1 MSVVACDI
9 YRLEVNQKNILPV
22 LVELELLDVFEPV
35 KPLFKVEM
43 QMYQA
48 LLQEVT
54 REREQVSRVIEV
66 LRTTVGIEL
75 SRKRQAI
82 TSEFSSQIYSHAKL
96 LKSIIVDI
104 EKKSLELSDLAK
116 EQEFATTQRA
126 RFEKIKDISLP
137 VYQAHELVLGTVLVV
152 DKRYFSTVE
161 RALDGIKNLDTT
173 FLKESSEAIFL
184 AVAYAPELRAN
195 IEQLIQQ
202 PYCHELMVSNEITAA
217 SPAEAYQEYD
227 RRLGEIELTT
237 QVIKDKLSA
246 LATDHLQELVGWHD
260 LLLLQERSLQTLEYV
275 GYTPGSTTNTR
286 WFSSEQSQS
295 LVEKFGDKE
304 SILNGLSEQDIVHI
318 DGWIDP
324 SQVHLLKARLEK
336 LDFEVTLT
344 KFDVSNDPE
353 ARTVLRNN
361 RLLRPFEVITNLM
374 GTPHTTE
381 IDPSP
386 YVAPFFVLFFG
397 FALGDAGYGL
407 LMVAI
412 VLYFYR
418 KRELYSRQLRNVMGL
433 MMYCGLSTTV
443 FGILTGSWFGLDL
456 GALGTAGSFLSSF
469 KVLDLQSNIIMLL
482 IASLIT
488 GFVHQLFGLFLAMM
502 SAWKDGRIAEAIQV
516 PGTWLLF
523 LISIG
528 YAFAVSFTQELSYLS
543 ATVQPVLLASF
554 ILFALGQGYG
564 SPWYIRPFKG
574 ILGVFNLTSYLSNTL
589 SYARL
594 LALALATGV
603 IASVVNLIAV
613 MAGGSLPLII
623 GVPIIILV
631 AFVGHA
637 FNIVLNLMGTF
648 INVARLHLVEFF
660 PRFFEAK
667 GASLTPLQSQ
677 PTYSFFAENFST
689 RDLNFDQF
697 KLHSSN
703 K

>member
-1 MSVVACDI
+1 MSVVACDM
-9 YRLEVNQKNILPV
+9 YRVEVAQKDILPI
-22 LVELELLDVFEPV
+22 LVELELLDILEPV
-35 KPLFKVEM
+35 KPLFRVEM
-43 QMYQA
+43 QMYQS

-54 REREQVSRVIEV
+54 RDREQVSRAIEV
-66 LRTTVGIEL
+66 LRTKVGIEL
-75 SRKRQAI
+75 SSDRQAI
-82 TSEFSSQIYSHAKL
+82 TSDFSRQIYSHAKL
-96 LKSIIVDI
+96 LKSIIADI
-104 EKKSLELSDLAK
+104 EKKSVELSDLAK
-116 EQEFATTQRA
+116 EKEFATTQRA

-137 VYQAHELVLGTVLVV
+137 VYQAHELILGTVLVV

-161 RALDGIKNLDTT
+161 RALNEIDNLDITI
-173 FLKESSEAIFL
+173 LKESSEAIFI
-184 AVAYAPELRAN
+184 AVAYEPELQVN
-195 IEQLIQQ
+195 IAELTEQ
-202 PYCHELMVSNEITAA
+202 PYCHELKVSNEITAA
-217 SPAEAYQEYD
+217 SPADAFQEYD
-227 RRLGEIELTT
+227 RRLGEIEVTT
-237 QVIKDKLSA
+237 QVTRDRLAA
-246 LATDHLQELVGWHD
+246 LATDHLPELVGWHD
-260 LLLLQERSLQTLEYV
+260 LLLLQERSLQTLKYV

-295 LVEKFGDKE
+295 LVEKASDKE
-304 SILNGLSEQDIVHI
+304 SILNGLSDQDIVHI

-324 SQVHLLKARLEK
+324 SQVHLLNERLGK
-336 LDFEVTLT
+336 MDFEVTITQL
-344 KFDVSNDPE
+344 DASNDPE

-374 GTPHTTE
+374 GTPHTSE

-412 VLYFYR
+412 VMYFYR
-418 KRELYSRQLRNVMGL
+418 KREAYSRQLRNVMGL

-469 KVLDLQSNIIMLL
+469 KVLDVQSNIIMLL

-523 LISIG
+523 LLSIG
-528 YAFAVSFTQELSYLS
+528 YTFAVSFTQELSHLS
-543 ATVQPVLLASF
+543 GTVQPVLLTSF

-574 ILGVFNLTSYLSNTL
+574 MLGVFNLTSYLSNTL

-603 IASVVNLIAV
+603 IASVVNMIAV
-613 MAGGSLPLII
+613 MAGGSLPMII
-623 GVPIIILV
+623 GVPIILLV
-631 AFVGHA
+631 AFIGHT

-667 GASLTPLQSQ
+667 GSSLTPLHSE

-689 RDLNFDQF
+689 KDLHFDQF